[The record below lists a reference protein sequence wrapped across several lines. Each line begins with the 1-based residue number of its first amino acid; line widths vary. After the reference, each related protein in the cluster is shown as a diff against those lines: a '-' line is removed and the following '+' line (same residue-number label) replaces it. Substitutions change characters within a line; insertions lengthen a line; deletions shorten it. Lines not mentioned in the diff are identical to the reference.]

1 MLPAVLDEKFEK
13 RMKQAETD
21 VAREFSALDPEL
33 VHEEFRRVADDL
45 LRNARVKDFVPVL
58 ARRHV
63 RDHLRSL
70 PAAVQP
76 APHVVVP

>member
-1 MLPAVLDEKFEK
+1 VLPTVLDEKFEK

-33 VHEEFRRVADDL
+33 VHEEFERVAEDL

-58 ARRHV
+58 TRRHV

-70 PAAVQP
+70 PAAEQTTP
-76 APHVVVP
+76 QAVP